1 MKKLLLSSVFLLLAT
16 APVNASPKVEACLNK
31 VIETKLTDYQHPN
44 TKAKLA
50 TSIQHQGKE
59 YHWIDLSLG
68 TGFFRASELIIST
81 DDNDHCSIV
90 TWIHGSY
97 ATKAEYDAALG
108 KEVNEKFI
116 KAFKSQR

>member
-1 MKKLLLSSVFLLLAT
+1 MKKILLSSVFLLLST
-16 APVNASPKVEACLNK
+16 ASVNASPKVEACLNK
-31 VIETKLTDYQHPN
+31 LISTELTEYQHPN

-68 TGFFRASELIIST
+68 RGFLRSSELIIST
-81 DDNDHCSIV
+81 DDQGSCSIL

-97 ATKAEYDAALG
+97 ATAEEYDAALG
-108 KEVNEKFI
+108 KEISEKFGQ
-116 KAFKSQR
+116 AFKSQR

>member
-1 MKKLLLSSVFLLLAT
+1 MKKILLSSVFLLLAT
-16 APVNASPKVEACLNK
+16 APVNASPRAEVCLNE
-31 VIETKLTDYQHPN
+31 VIETKLTEFQHPN

-68 TGFFRASELIIST
+68 RSILRSSELIIST
-81 DDNDHCSIV
+81 DDQGSCSIV
-90 TWIHGSY
+90 TWIIGSY

-108 KEVNEKFI
+108 KEVNEEFI